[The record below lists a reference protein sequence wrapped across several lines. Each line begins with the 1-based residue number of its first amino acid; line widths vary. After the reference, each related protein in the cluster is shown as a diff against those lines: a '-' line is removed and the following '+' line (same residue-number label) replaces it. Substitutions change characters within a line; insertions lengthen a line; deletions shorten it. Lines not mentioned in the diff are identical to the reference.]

1 MAERMGRLR
10 AKEAAKRAAFLAHVE
25 RFLPAP
31 LLAGLG
37 LLAQPP
43 HCHISVPAAE
53 AGLLRVTMDDIR
65 AVPLPADPQVGFSV
79 KPFGPPCCKGGMY
92 VVARVC
98 KVALLCPCG

>member
-1 MAERMGRLR
+1 MYSGQAGQMAERMGRLR
-10 AKEAAKRAAFLAHVE
+10 AKEAAKRAAFLKHVE

-65 AVPLPADPQVGFSV
+65 AVPLPVDPQVGPLS
-79 KPFGPPCCKGGMY
+79 PFHSTPGPNE
-92 VVARVC
+92 A
-98 KVALLCPCG
+98 